1 MVAIVNPYDF
11 SALIDLTDPINEL
24 DSEYGFLTNSGLYQ
38 ESGTALEAI
47 MYDVEASSKS
57 SMVGFTSRRERNTVK
72 DTRYSNKKQAIA
84 IPYIKHS
91 AQIAREDLAGR
102 AADWRTARE
111 ETIAEVFT
119 EKLQSLRLNLDQSHE
134 YMAWTAAQGRMCNPA
149 DQSVNLDMYDKN
161 GVARPTLTW
170 NVASPDFDLIGA
182 INSLRNQL
190 ATLNKLSGSIGLIDI
205 PVGAG
210 AFNKIV
216 THPQLA
222 QLYVSAYQGRGREA
236 IANPVPWSDVNIT
249 QYGVTS
255 IFEFGGVRFIVY
267 PQNFFDEEGDAIT
280 PVANDKGF
288 TICRGVRGL
297 YKAAFAPDNNLDSLG
312 QVGQRMYAWRT
323 PLVDRHHF
331 EIIAE
336 TAPVYYMTRPEL
348 SIEITFTLV

>member
-11 SALIDLTDPINEL
+11 STLVDLTESINIIE
-24 DSEYGFLTNSGLYQ
+24 SEYGFLTNSGLYQ
-38 ESGTALEAI
+38 ESGTVLDAV
-47 MYDVEASSKS
+47 MYNVETASKS

-72 DTRYSNKKQAIA
+72 DTRYKKQMQHLA

-102 AADWRTARE
+102 AVNWATARE

-134 YMAWTAAQGRMCNPA
+134 YLAWTAAQGQMRNPE
-149 DQSVNLDMYDKN
+149 DQSINLDMFEKN

-170 NVASPDFDLIGA
+170 NVNDPDFDLIGA
-182 INSLRNQL
+182 INALRNQL
-190 ATLNKLSGSIGLIDI
+190 ATLNKLTGSIGLIDI

-255 IFEFGGVRFIVY
+255 TFEFNGVRFIVY

-280 PVANDKGF
+280 PVANNKGF

-312 QVGQRMYAWRT
+312 QVGQKFYAWRT
-323 PLVDRHHF
+323 PLIDRHHF

-348 SIEITFTLV
+348 SIDITFIIA